1 MPNHTSILKDKT
13 ILIAGAGL
21 AGSLLA
27 CYFAPLGCRVLVLER
42 RGDPR
47 AKGFVGGRSIN
58 LALSAR
64 GIDGLEGV
72 GLADRVLAGAIP
84 MRKRVMHSTSGE
96 LTDQPYSANP
106 EDAINSVSRSGLN
119 LTLLEAAD
127 EHPGVEIRFNQRVL
141 ECDFDAPSVTTLDEA
156 SGQQSVERAD
166 LVIGA
171 DGAFSAIRMAMQV
184 SGRFNFSQD
193 YLEHGYKE
201 LMIPPAAD
209 CGVDPDL
216 HDGFALEPNALH
228 IWPRGGSMMIA
239 LPNLDK
245 TFTCTLFWPYQG
257 EHAFDAVSESKK
269 DIRAFFERHYPDA
282 VPLMPTLA
290 DDYLANPIGSLV
302 TVRCWPWQRGGKVA
316 LVGDAAHA
324 IVPFYGQGMNAAFED
339 CRVLHRC
346 IVEQD
351 GDIPAALDEYQR
363 LRKPE
368 AEAIADMALENFVEM
383 RDKVGRPEFLYR
395 KKIEQTLHKAFP
407 GKVEPQYNLVSFSTV
422 PYTRAQQRGRDLA
435 GVIETIAEQLPA
447 NGNSDEPGWS
457 EAVRRLGKD
466 LLDA

>member
-1 MPNHTSILKDKT
+1 MPDNSNILNGKT
-13 ILIAGAGL
+13 VIIAGAGL

-27 CYFAPLGCRVLVLER
+27 CYLAPLGCRVLVLER

-64 GIDGLEGV
+64 GIDGLQGV

-84 MRKRVMHSTSGE
+84 MRKRVMHATSGE

-127 EHPGVEIRFNQRVL
+127 EHPRVEIRFNQRVL
-141 ECDFDAPSVTTLDEA
+141 ACDFDGPSVTTLDEK
-156 SGQQSVERAD
+156 SGLETVERAD

-201 LMIPPAAD
+201 LVIPPAAD
-209 CGVDPDL
+209 CGVDPAR

-245 TFTCTLFWPYQG
+245 TFTCTLFWPYEG
-257 EHAFDAVSESKK
+257 DHAFDAVAEDKK
-269 DIRAFFERHYPDA
+269 SIIDFFQQHYPDA

-290 DDYLANPIGSLV
+290 EDYLTNPIGALV

-346 IVEQD
+346 IVEAD
-351 GDIPAALDEYQR
+351 GDFTLALDDYQR
-363 LRKPE
+363 KRKPQ

-395 KKIEQTLHKAFP
+395 KKIEQTLHRAFP

-435 GVIETIAEQLPA
+435 GVVETIAAKLPM
-447 NGNSDEPGWS
+447 NGQARPGW
-457 EAVRRLGKD
+457 EDEVRSLGKQ
-466 LLDA
+466 LLGA